1 MIPMVLAIVLT
12 VLALLCGTAALSVQE
27 ASSTR
32 LGAILKGRGREN
44 VLDRFFKHQADHAR
58 TATAF
63 QQICI
68 TLFVLTVFISIDPSE
83 SWYLKPLQALAICA
97 PWHLLFGVGIPAA
110 WARYAGDRY
119 LAAILPLL
127 ETARRANKPVLVA
140 IDFVDEIVRRLAGA
154 PREGQNQSE
163 QIEIEIMDAVS
174 HGETTGTVDPGER
187 EMIKSVMVLDE
198 TDVGEIMTPR
208 TDVVGIDVGQSYEQT
223 RALAVTDGHSRIPV
237 YEESID
243 HIVGVLYVKDL
254 LRCDNAATFSLRSV
268 MRGVTFVPETK
279 DLASLLR
286 EFQANRVHI
295 AIVVDEYGG
304 TAGLVTF
311 EDILEE
317 LVGEITDEHDPEP
330 AAPPIQRIDD
340 RTADVDGR
348 VRVEELNE
356 VLDIELPEDDAY
368 DTVGGY
374 IFSRLGRIPS
384 VGEEITEGFVRI
396 VITEAEERSVG
407 RLRVHLPEPT

>member
-1 MIPMVLAIVLT
+1 MIPLVLTIALT
-12 VLALLCGTAALSVQE
+12 VLALLCGTAALAIQE
-27 ASSTR
+27 ASPTR
-32 LGAILKGRGREN
+32 LGAILKNRGREGA
-44 VLDRFFKHQADHAR
+44 LDRFFKHQEDYAR
-58 TATAF
+58 TATAY
-63 QQICI
+63 QQIGI
-68 TLFVLTVFISIDPSE
+68 TLFVLTVFISLELQGP
-83 SWYLKPLQALAICA
+83 WYIKPPVVVAICV

-119 LAAILPLL
+119 LAVILPLL
-127 ETARRANKPVLVA
+127 ELARRANRPLLAVVNL
-140 IDFVDEIVRRLAGA
+140 VDEVVRRLAGA
-154 PREGQNQSE
+154 PREAQNQSE

-174 HGETTGTVDPGER
+174 HGETAGAVDPAER
-187 EMIKSVMVLDE
+187 AMIKSVMVLDE
-198 TDVGEIMTPR
+198 TSVGEIMTPR
-208 TDVVGIDVGQSYEQT
+208 TDVVGIDVGRSYEQT

-254 LRCDNAATFSLRSV
+254 LRADDAGSFSLRSM

-340 RTADVDGR
+340 KTADVDAR

-356 VLDIELPEDDAY
+356 QLDLDLPEDDGY

-374 IFSRLGRIPS
+374 VFSKLGRIPS
-384 VGEEITEGFVRI
+384 VGETLTVGGVRI
-396 VITEAEERSVG
+396 VITEAQERSIG
-407 RLRVHLPEPT
+407 RLRVHIAEP

>member
-1 MIPMVLAIVLT
+1 MIPLVLTIALT
-12 VLALLCGTAALSVQE
+12 VLVLLCGTAVLSVQE

-32 LGAILKGRGREN
+32 LGAILKSRGREGA
-44 VLDRFFKHQADHAR
+44 LDRFFEHQADYAR
-58 TATAF
+58 AAMAS
-63 QQICI
+63 QQIGI
-68 TLFVLTVFISIDPSE
+68 TLFVLTVFISLKLPE
-83 SWYLKPLQALAICA
+83 PWYVKPLIVVAICV
-97 PWHLLFGVGIPAA
+97 PWHLLFGVWIPTA
-110 WARYAGDRY
+110 WARYGGDRY
-119 LAAILPLL
+119 LAVILPLL
-127 ETARRANKPVLVA
+127 DLARRANRPLRVVA
-140 IDFVDEIVRRLAGA
+140 DLVDEVVRRLAGA
-154 PREGQNQSE
+154 PREAQNQSE

-174 HGETTGTVDPGER
+174 HGETAGAVDPAER
-187 EMIKSVMVLDE
+187 AMIKSVMVLDE
-198 TDVGEIMTPR
+198 TSVGEIMTPR
-208 TDVVGIDVGQSYEQT
+208 TDVVAIDVGQSYEQT
-223 RALAVTDGHSRIPV
+223 RALAVTVGHSRIPV

-254 LRCDNAATFSLRSV
+254 LRADDAGSFSLRSM

-340 RTADVDGR
+340 KTADVDAR

-356 VLDIELPEDDAY
+356 QLDLDLPEDDAY

-374 IFSRLGRIPS
+374 VFSKLGRIPS
-384 VGEEITEGFVRI
+384 IGETLTEGGVKI
-396 VITEAEERSVG
+396 VVTEAEERSIG
-407 RLRVHLPEPT
+407 RLRVHWAGL